1 MTGMGFFNSRHLVT
15 QKVDKGSNFISVGG
29 ELFHAVSVALIDHI
43 KSGNRLSSPSL
54 NKIQDAFS
62 RYFPDYKLN
71 LIHLAPN
78 SPCRSEL
85 VERMAYVLRQL
96 AVDEV
101 FEQATEYRE
110 LFKGLSPN
118 TPQDYLRAPS
128 TPLHFSVLGALAKV
142 LGIQFQLSFIE
153 EKGDLRHVQSIHGL
167 RGDAFELSLE
177 IQGNDYSP
185 NVVHQQNFK
194 FLGHITLNAIPCEK
208 ETRAGTVQTALNAIE
223 DDNRILFELYAHYH
237 TILYNLVRDGDL
249 TRARLIQCYI
259 DFIPTEYSTHGIYS
273 AQFFTDKTQG
283 LAGEVIESSEQ
294 HDIRLLIHNLAG
306 WMATGQLDSGH
317 FFDMLEVQKPSSDIA
332 MSL

>member
-1 MTGMGFFNSRHLVT
+1 MAGIRLFNSRHPVT
-15 QKVDKGSNFISVGG
+15 PQIGKGSAFVSVGG
-29 ELFHAVSVALIDHI
+29 ELFHAVSVALIDHL
-43 KSGNRLSSPSL
+43 KSGHRLFSPSL

-118 TPQDYLRAPS
+118 TPQDYLRGPS

-153 EKGDLRHVQSIHGL
+153 EKGDLRYVQRIHGL
-167 RGDAFELSLE
+167 RGDAFEISLE

-194 FLGHITLNAIPCEK
+194 FVGHITLNAIPCEK
-208 ETRAGTVQTALNAIE
+208 ETRAGTVQTALDAIE
-223 DDNRILFELYAHYH
+223 HDNRILFERYAHYH

-259 DFIPTEYSTHGIYS
+259 DFIPTEYSTYGIYS

-283 LAGEVIESSEQ
+283 LAGDVIESSEE

-306 WMATGQLDSGH
+306 WMATEQLDSGH
-317 FFDMLEVQKPSSDIA
+317 FFDRIDMPKRTNSTE